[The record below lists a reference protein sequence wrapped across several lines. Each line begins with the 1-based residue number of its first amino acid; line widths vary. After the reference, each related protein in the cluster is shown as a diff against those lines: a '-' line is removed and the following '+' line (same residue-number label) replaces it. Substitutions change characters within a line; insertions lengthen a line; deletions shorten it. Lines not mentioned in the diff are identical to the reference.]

1 MPQVIILYTN
11 EDLENIKTI
20 DPNIN
25 TIEDYIKI
33 PEEEVF
39 VK

>member
-20 DPNIN
+20 DSNIN
-25 TIEDYIKI
+25 TIEDYIKV

>member
-25 TIEDYIKI
+25 NIEDYLKS
-33 PEEEVF
+33 PEDEVF